1 MVLSTTKRT
10 SSVASIVNQ
19 NSGGGSKKAGLPY
32 QIGRE
37 SSVSIAFHK
46 TSQYLF
52 VLRGKRYQLQ
62 QLLAYAIINLAKLTE
77 IKTAADALVTS
88 KIAAADALPNV
99 TVTSSNTVTEITT
112 MITNLDVTTKENTY
126 NDAVT
131 TDAAGSTADTIAAK
145 NTAETAYT
153 SAKTAETALN
163 LLIAAITAA
172 ATAQTNVTAAT
183 GIKMSR
189 EADLTA
195 YTAPA

>member
-77 IKTAADALVTS
+77 IKTAADALVQSIVDSVKGLNSSSTS
-88 KIAAADALPNV
+88 
-99 TVTSSNTVTEITT
+99 
-112 MITNLDVTTKENTY
+112 
-126 NDAVT
+126 
-131 TDAAGSTADTIAAK
+131 
-145 NTAETAYT
+145 
-153 SAKTAETALN
+153 
-163 LLIAAITAA
+163 LLIVR
-172 ATAQTNVTAAT
+172 TNRL
-183 GIKMSR
+183 MH
-189 EADLTA
+189 
-195 YTAPA
+195 

>member
-88 KIAAADALPNV
+88 IVDSVKGLNSSSTVAVDSTDEQIDILISSVTSDISTKKGAYDNALIADPQV
-99 TVTSSNTVTEITT
+99 ESTVTQ
-112 MITNLDVTTKENTY
+112 TKKAY
-126 NDAVT
+126 DDAV
-131 TDAAGSTADTIAAK
+131 
-145 NTAETAYT
+145 AE
-153 SAKTAETALN
+153 KEAL
-163 LLIAAITAA
+163 LTLKPAITAA
-172 ATAQTNVTAAT
+172 ETAQTNVTAAT
-183 GIKMSR
+183 GIKTSR

>member
-77 IKTAADALVTS
+77 IKTAADALVAS
-88 KIAAADALPNV
+88 KIDDVNTIGEV
-99 TVTSSNTVTEITT
+99 TVTSLSTVADINALKGE
-112 MITNLDVTTKENTY
+112 
-126 NDAVT
+126 
-131 TDAAGSTADTIAAK
+131 AGVSTATDD
-145 NTAETAYT
+145 
-153 SAKTAETALN
+153 ALDA
-163 LLIAAITAA
+163 LIDAITAA
-172 ATAQTNVTAAT
+172 ETAQTNVTAAT

-189 EADLTA
+189 EADLNA